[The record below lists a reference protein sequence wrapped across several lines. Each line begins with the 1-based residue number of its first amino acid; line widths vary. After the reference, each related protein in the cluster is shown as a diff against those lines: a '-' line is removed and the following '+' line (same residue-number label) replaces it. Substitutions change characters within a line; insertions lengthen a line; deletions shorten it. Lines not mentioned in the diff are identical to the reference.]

1 MRRRL
6 RKLGFFG
13 LVASLATLA
22 AIWIRPE
29 AARPHV
35 PVPRIENAAGTD
47 GRWFMAQLVPPQ
59 TGQTRLPMLVTGR
72 VAAGKKDMLVQEWPG
87 FHAMARFKGEAV
99 SVRFSD
105 GLNRWRVTLNGGA
118 AGQVEVSRPGV
129 TDLRISGLAPG
140 EYTIR
145 VEKISES
152 SMPASFGG
160 IFVDGEDQVLPAPR
174 PLPRLIEFI
183 GDSDTLGFAS
193 TANRRDCS
201 EEEVFSATDTSRA
214 FGPQVATRLGA
225 DYRIV
230 ARSGIGL
237 VRNYEGT
244 TPHSTMPARYPLA
257 IPSEPAAARLPE
269 RAADI
274 VVTALGSN
282 DFGSAFAEGEPWQ
295 DKEALGQAFAP
306 ALIAFLRDRVRENPG
321 AAQILL
327 AFGEYGDELV
337 EAYEAAEVALRQD
350 GVRVALVTLPKLG
363 RRACAWH
370 PSPQDH
376 TMITDWLSGV
386 ITGLPH

>member
-1 MRRRL
+1 MRRWL

-13 LVASLATLA
+13 LVASLATLV

-35 PVPRIENAAGTD
+35 PVPRIESAAGLD
-47 GRWFMAQLVPPQ
+47 GKWFMAELISPQ
-59 TGQTRLPMLVTGR
+59 PGQTRLPMLVTGR
-72 VAAGKKDMLVQEWPG
+72 AASGKKDALVQEWPG
-87 FHAMARFKGEAV
+87 FHAEARFRGNAV
-99 SVRFSD
+99 SVRFGD

-118 AGQVEVSRPGV
+118 AGRVDLARPGV
-129 TDLRISGLAPG
+129 SDLRISGLAPG
-140 EYTIR
+140 DYTIR

-160 IFVDGEDQVLPAPR
+160 IFVDAAEQALPAPR

-193 TANRRDCS
+193 TSKRRDCS

-214 FGPQVATRLGA
+214 FGPQVASRLGA

-237 VRNYEGT
+237 VRNYKGT

-269 RAADI
+269 RRADI
-274 VVTALGSN
+274 VVTGLGSN
-282 DFGSAFAEGEPWQ
+282 DFGSDFADGEPWQ
-295 DKEALGQAFAP
+295 DKTALSDAFGP
-306 ALIAFLRDRVRENPG
+306 ALLTFLRERVRENPD
-321 AAQILL
+321 AIQILL

-337 EAYEAAEVALRQD
+337 EAYEAAEAGLRQD
-350 GVRVALVTLPKLG
+350 GVRVALVTLPKLS

-376 TMITDWLSGV
+376 AMIADWLSGV
-386 ITGLPH
+386 IAGFPP